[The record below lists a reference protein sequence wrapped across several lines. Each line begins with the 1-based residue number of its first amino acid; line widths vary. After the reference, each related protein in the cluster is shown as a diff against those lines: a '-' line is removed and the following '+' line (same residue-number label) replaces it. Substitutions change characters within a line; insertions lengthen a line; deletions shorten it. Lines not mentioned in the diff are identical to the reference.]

1 MSTQLAIEIKDLN
14 KHQMTFYQIHQ
25 NHNWDDVKA
34 SIYSKNANDVEI
46 ALSNSSKTL
55 EDFKALI
62 SPAAKPYLE
71 QMAQLSHQI
80 TQKRFGKTIQLYVPL
95 YLSNECTNSCVYCGF
110 RHENKTS
117 RVTLNEAQVLKEV
130 QVIKEMGYEHILL
143 VTGEHPK
150 RNGFE
155 YLRQMIRLIKPHFA
169 LISLEVAPLETE
181 EYKALV
187 DEGLHSVYIYQETY
201 HAQNYK
207 IYHPKGK
214 KADLQYRLET
224 PDRLG
229 EAGVRKVG
237 LGCLLG
243 LEDWRTDS
251 FFTALHL
258 HYLEKKWW
266 KTKYSISFP
275 RIRPFAGAF
284 PPNSIVT
291 DADLLQL
298 ICAYRI
304 FNEEIEIALSTRE
317 QPKFRNN
324 MLKLGITSMSAGSKT
339 EPGGYTQSNKELEQF
354 SVCDDRSAQEFS
366 SMIKAAGYEVV
377 WKDWDG
383 CLQ

>member
-1 MSTQLAIEIKDLN
+1 
-14 KHQMTFYQIHQ
+14 MTFLPLHHLHQ
-25 NHNWDDVKA
+25 WDDVKS
-34 SIYSKNANDVEI
+34 SIYAKTAAEVEF
-46 ALSNSSKTL
+46 ALSTPNKSL
-55 EDFKALI
+55 EDFKAMI

-71 QMAQLSHQI
+71 QMAQLSKQI

-110 RHENKTS
+110 RHENKTE
-117 RVTLNEAQVLKEV
+117 RVTLNEEQVLKEV
-130 QVIKEMGYEHILL
+130 AVIKEMGYEHLLL

-150 RNGFE
+150 RNGFA
-155 YLRQMIRLIKPHFA
+155 YLQQMIRLVKPHFA
-169 LISLEVAPLETE
+169 LISLEVAPMEID

-187 DEGLHSVYIYQETY
+187 EEGLHSVYVYQETY
-201 HAQNYK
+201 HTHRYPE
-207 IYHPKGK
+207 YHPRGK
-214 KADLQYRLET
+214 KADMQYRLET
-224 PDRLG
+224 ADRLG
-229 EAGVRKVG
+229 AAGVRKVG

-258 HYLEKKWW
+258 NYLEKTWW
-266 KTKYSISFP
+266 RTKYSVSFP
-275 RIRPFAGAF
+275 RIRPFAGSF
-284 PPNSIVT
+284 PPNSIVS

-317 QPKFRNN
+317 QPKFRDN
-324 MLKLGITSMSAGSKT
+324 MVQLGITAMSAGSKT

-354 SVCDDRSAQEFS
+354 SVCDDRSPEEFS
-366 SMIKAAGYEVV
+366 KMIKKAGYEVV